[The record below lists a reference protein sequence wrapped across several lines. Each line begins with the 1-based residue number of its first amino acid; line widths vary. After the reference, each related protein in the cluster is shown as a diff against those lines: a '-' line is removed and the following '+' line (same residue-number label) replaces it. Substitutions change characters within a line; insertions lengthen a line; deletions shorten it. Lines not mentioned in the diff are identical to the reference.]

1 VRYNNLAPDNYIF
14 KVKASN
20 GSGKWSKD
28 EYRVAVNIAPPFWGT
43 WWFRGF
49 IFLLLL
55 GSIVMLTKSIAQR
68 KLRKQLAALEK
79 QRELDKERQ
88 RISREMHDDI
98 GAGLTQIVLMSESAK
113 GKKSGNSEKEL
124 TEITNTSR
132 KLVNNMGEIIWSLNP
147 ENKTLEQLMAHLREQ
162 LHHLLEY
169 SGIAY
174 NIHLP
179 ENGKNILLPN
189 EMRRNILLITME
201 TVHNAVKYSNA
212 KNIEVNALLNNGV
225 LTFTVRDDG
234 IGFDTEKLN
243 TGNGLK
249 NIRHRV
255 NEMHGQLHIES
266 AENLGSR
273 FSYTIPIK
281 PTT

>member
-1 VRYNNLAPDNYIF
+1 
-14 KVKASN
+14 
-20 GSGKWSKD
+20 
-28 EYRVAVNIAPPFWGT
+28 
-43 WWFRGF
+43 
-49 IFLLLL
+49 
-55 GSIVMLTKSIAQR
+55 MLTKSIAQR

-255 NEMHGQLHIES
+255 NEMHGQLNIES